1 MAESVGFEPTVHI
14 SAYDGL
20 ANRCLRPL
28 SQLSN
33 LVAGAGLEPATL
45 AYETSR
51 MPFPHPAIVNSNIR
65 AAYVPHQ
72 VDHNFLNLL
81 HAGLYVPRH
90 GQHVAVDDSS
100 LSESTS

>member
-1 MAESVGFEPTVHI
+1 MGFEPTVHI
-14 SAYDGL
+14 TAYDGL

-65 AAYVPHQ
+65 AAYVLHLEDQ
-72 VDHNFLNLL
+72 YFLDQFLVKL
-81 HAGLYVPRH
+81 FAPRRD
-90 GQHVAVDDSS
+90 QHDVVDDS
-100 LSESTS
+100 

>member
-14 SAYDGL
+14 TAYDGL

-51 MPFPHPAIVNSNIR
+51 MPFPHPAIVNSNICV
-65 AAYVPHQ
+65 AYA
-72 VDHNFLNLL
+72 LLAEGRNLL
-81 HAGLYVPRH
+81 GLV
-90 GQHVAVDDSS
+90 V
-100 LSESTS
+100 